1 MHACIHIVCWFVKV
15 QFFFQQDQSFA
26 LHALTGTQIKK
37 VVMGFFLFLFLALQI
52 CVWRADILLYNNG
65 GKDFYRWGRM
75 GIYEKQWD
83 IKAY

>member
-1 MHACIHIVCWFVKV
+1 MHAYTLYVDLSSSI
-15 QFFFQQDQSFA
+15 FFQQDQSFA
-26 LHALTGTQIKK
+26 LHMHTNKQGCD
-37 VVMGFFLFLFLALQI
+37 GFFFLQI
-52 CVWRADILLYNNG
+52 CVWRADTFLYNNG